1 MRVKVEIAATL
12 KELVGHGELDVE
24 CEKDTTIAK
33 LQDML
38 VERFGEKIIGKTTE
52 YQWLHRADDIV
63 IALNNEVVDIER
75 IDQIR
80 LQHGDIV
87 SLLPVLTGG

>member
-24 CEKDTTIAK
+24 CEEDTTIAK

-38 VERFGEKIIGKTTE
+38 VERFGEKIIGKTPE
-52 YQWLHRADDIV
+52 YQWLHRADYIV
-63 IALNNEVVDIER
+63 IALNNEVIDIER